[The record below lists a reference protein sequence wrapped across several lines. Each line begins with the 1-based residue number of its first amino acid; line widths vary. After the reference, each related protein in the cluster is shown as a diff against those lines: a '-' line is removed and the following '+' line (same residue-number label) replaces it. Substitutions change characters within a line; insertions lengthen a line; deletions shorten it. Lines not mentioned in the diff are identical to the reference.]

1 MFQPKTYTADFLC
14 PLSGSLMRKATVAMD
29 GVAYEQAAL
38 EAYMEACAEGAC
50 KSVGI
55 ILS

>member
-1 MFQPKTYTADFLC
+1 
-14 PLSGSLMRKATVAMD
+14 MRKATVGMD

-50 KSVGI
+50 VVDGVNEFVI
-55 ILS
+55 Y